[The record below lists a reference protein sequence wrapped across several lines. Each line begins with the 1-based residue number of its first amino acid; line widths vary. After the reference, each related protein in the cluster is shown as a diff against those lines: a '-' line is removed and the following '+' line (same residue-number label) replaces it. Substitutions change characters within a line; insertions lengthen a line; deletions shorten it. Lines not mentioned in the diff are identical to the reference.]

1 MFALKLLKQIFM
13 KKLIAIILF
22 SAIGIYSVKAQD
34 EGAIVKAQD
43 EGAKGGLALGKQDE
57 LMFNFYTDLWQN
69 VDPSIKV
76 SAYSP
81 GFDVYCMHNIP
92 FGKKSKFGFRL
103 GIGLGTQNL
112 HSNATPTDEIRHD
125 SVLGN
130 IKTGNTIFERIPD
143 YVNNKEI
150 KYDIN
155 KLTLTYFDIPLEL
168 RYKTENK
175 NGKAI
180 KFAIGFKTGYLLIS
194 HTKYKGDDL
203 SGGDFDVKYK
213 TYKIKNL
220 EPLRYG
226 ATIRFGYGVWNI
238 FGYYS
243 LSKIFKADKGP
254 EMYPISIGICIT
266 PF

>member
-1 MFALKLLKQIFM
+1 VSARKLTFFYKFALKFLKQTLM
-13 KKLIAIILF
+13 KKLITIILF

-34 EGAIVKAQD
+34 ENKIKSRYS
-43 EGAKGGLALGKQDE
+43 GKE
-57 LMFNFYTDLWQN
+57 EKLMLNFYTDLWQN
-69 VDPSIKV
+69 VDSSMTV

-81 GFDVYCMHNIP
+81 GFDVYGMYNIP
-92 FGKKSKFGFRL
+92 FGKSKFAFGF
-103 GIGLGTQNL
+103 GLGFGTHNIR
-112 HSNATPTDEIRHD
+112 SNAMPANEFRHD

-130 IKTGNTIFERIPD
+130 VETGNTIFERIPD

-168 RYKTENK
+168 RYKTKNK
-175 NGKAI
+175 KDDAI
-180 KFAIGFKTGYLLIS
+180 KFAIGFKVGYLLSS
-194 HTKYKGDDL
+194 HTKYKGNDL

-213 TYKIKNL
+213 TYKIKNI

-226 ATIRFGYGVWNI
+226 ATARFGYGIWNV

-243 LSKIFKADKGP
+243 LSKIFKVDKGP
-254 EMYPISIGICIT
+254 EMYPISAGICIT